1 MSKSKKLAVAV
12 VGISIF
18 LLAVGVLCWK
28 LYRCTTAP
36 CIHARTLEFRTPLNG
51 EHIVVLPDLQPG
63 DLVHVAIAAQQGQVR
78 PALLDAQDSAL
89 SPRAGWF
96 RIRQAGV
103 HTLVF
108 TGEEAVFHAEI
119 ECKRQQRD
127 AAADCPAP

>member
-1 MSKSKKLAVAV
+1 MKMRGWLIVI
-12 VGISIF
+12 GCICLLSI
-18 LLAVGVLCWK
+18 LSIYLWSPA
-28 LYRCTTAP
+28 TAP

-78 PALLDAQDSAL
+78 PTLLDAQDSAL

-127 AAADCPAP
+127 AASDCPAP

>member
-1 MSKSKKLAVAV
+1 MKMRGWLIVI
-12 VGISIF
+12 GCICLLSI
-18 LLAVGVLCWK
+18 LSIYHWSPA
-28 LYRCTTAP
+28 TAP

-63 DLVHVAIAAQQGQVR
+63 DLVHVAIAVQQGQVR
-78 PALLDAQDSAL
+78 PALLDAQGSAL
-89 SPRAGWF
+89 STRAGWF

-119 ECKRQQRD
+119 ECKRQKQD
-127 AAADCPAP
+127 AAADCLAP

>member
-1 MSKSKKLAVAV
+1 MKMRGWLIVI
-12 VGISIF
+12 GCICLLSI
-18 LLAVGVLCWK
+18 LSIYLWSPA
-28 LYRCTTAP
+28 TAP
-36 CIHARTLEFRTPLNG
+36 CIHARTLEFRIPLNG

-63 DLVHVAIAAQQGQVR
+63 DLVHVAIAVQQGQVR
-78 PALLDAQDSAL
+78 PALLDAQGSAL

-119 ECKRQQRD
+119 ECKRQKRD
-127 AAADCPAP
+127 AAADRPAP